1 MKHNKII
8 QGIFVVLSFSLI
20 AKILSAII
28 ELSVAYRFGATRET
42 DVFYI
47 VYGIIQALTPM
58 ITIGVWKVYMPVY
71 KEKQIENR
79 YEEADNITN
88 QLVVLFVLFCVLVTI
103 VIYLFPQLF
112 LKIFA
117 PGFDEF
123 SNSLGRELLKIMS
136 FMFIFGILAVFRS
149 AILQSNN
156 LFGKSQLKN
165 VVTHV
170 PALVYLLLWGTRLS
184 IQGLSLA
191 IVIGELF
198 SAIILII
205 LSREIYRFSF
215 PKKIIDKQTINIL
228 KRVPAGCL
236 SAIINQLNSVVD
248 KAFSS
253 TLQMGAV
260 TYLNNGGK
268 LIGLLD
274 GVFSTAIGTALFPNI
289 TELYVKG
296 EKKTL
301 ADLMKK
307 YVLSISYLLI
317 PASFILFVCSEG
329 IIQLILG
336 HGMFDTIA
344 VKNTSRVLAVYGISL
359 LAMSVNVVTNDILYI
374 MKKVKLL
381 TIVNLLNIIC
391 NIVLDFLFVGK
402 IGVAGLALATS
413 ISFYVSV
420 SFKVIYLRDIFMFD
434 KSFFR
439 DFVMTIVACVPNM
452 LIIIILKHSLTF
464 GVYTN
469 LIIEICVF
477 CGMYV
482 ILMLAINRTFRNVC
496 KKIMKRDN
504 K

>member
-8 QGIFVVLSFSLI
+8 QGILVVLSFSLI

-28 ELSVAYRFGATRET
+28 ELSVAYKFGATHET

-47 VYGIIQALTPM
+47 VYGIIQTLTPM

-79 YEEADNITN
+79 DREANTITD
-88 QLVVLFVLFCVLVTI
+88 QLVVIFVLFCVFITI
-103 VIYLFPQLF
+103 FIYVFPQLF

-117 PGFDEF
+117 PGFDEY
-123 SNSLGRELLKIMS
+123 SNCLGRELLRIMS
-136 FMFIFGILAVFRS
+136 FMFVFGILAVFRC

-165 VVTHV
+165 IVTHI
-170 PALVYLLLWGTRLS
+170 PALVYLIFWGASLS
-184 IQGLSLA
+184 IKDLSMT

-198 SAIILII
+198 SAIVLIVI
-205 LSREIYRFSF
+205 SRDIYRFSF
-215 PKKIIDKQTINIL
+215 PKKIIDNQTINIL

-236 SAIINQLNSVVD
+236 SAIINQLNSVID

-307 YVLSISYLLI
+307 YVLSISCFLI
-317 PASFILFVCSEG
+317 PVSFILFICSDN
-329 IIQLILG
+329 IIQIILG
-336 HGMFDTIA
+336 HGMYDKIA
-344 VKNTSRVLAVYGISL
+344 VENTSRVLAVYGIGL

-374 MKKVKLL
+374 MKKVNLL
-381 TIVNLLNIIC
+381 TVVNLLNIMY
-391 NIVLDFLFVGK
+391 NIILDFLFVRK

-420 SFKVIYLRDIFMFD
+420 SFKVIYLRDMFMFD
-434 KSFFR
+434 IRFLH
-439 DFVMTIVACVPNM
+439 DFI
-452 LIIIILKHSLTF
+452 LIIISCVPSAIAIIVFRYCFDF
-464 GVYTN
+464 GTYIN
-469 LIIEICVF
+469 LIIAVISF
-477 CGMYV
+477 GTIYV
-482 ILMLAINRTFRNVC
+482 ALMLVINPTFRNVC
-496 KKIMKRDN
+496 KKIIRKS